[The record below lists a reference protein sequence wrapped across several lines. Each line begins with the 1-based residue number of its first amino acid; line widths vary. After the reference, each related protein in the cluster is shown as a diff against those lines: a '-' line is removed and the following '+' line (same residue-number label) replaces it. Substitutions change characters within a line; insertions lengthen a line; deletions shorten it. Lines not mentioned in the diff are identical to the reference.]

1 MVSKQGLVS
10 MLIRNNDIADIFDA
24 MADYLEIEADNP
36 FKIRAYRNASRTIRG
51 LGPELKE
58 IAAGGEELT
67 GLPGIGKELAA
78 KIVEILETGT
88 AQALEKLKE
97 RVPAGVIEM
106 LKIPGLGPKRVSAL
120 YHELKIDSFAAL
132 AAAAEAGRLQAL
144 PGFGAKTE
152 QHIREALE
160 ALSQRPAR
168 VSIALA
174 RPQVESLLGDLQKVA
189 GVIDVAVAG
198 SFRRCQ
204 ETVGDIDIL
213 VTAGGDSP
221 VMERFAGFAD
231 GGQVLTRGST
241 KSSIV
246 LRSGLQV
253 DLRLFAQES
262 LGAALQYFTGS
273 QAHNIAIR
281 RIGRQRGLKINEYG
295 VFTAE
300 RRIAG
305 ETEESVY
312 RALDLAWVP
321 PELRED
327 RGEIE
332 AAREGRLPELVEL
345 ADIKGELHSHT
356 KATDGRNSLEEMAL
370 EARRCGLK
378 YLAVTDHS
386 QFLKMVD
393 GLDERRLLAQLEA
406 IDRLNAKLKGIRLL
420 KGIEVEILEDGGLD
434 LPDRV
439 LQQLDLV
446 IGSVHSRFRLP
457 VRQQTERILRAM
469 DHRFF
474 SILGHPSGRLIN
486 ERDPY
491 EVDMA
496 AVVQKA
502 KERGCF
508 LELNANPQRLDLTET
523 YCQMAKEAGVL
534 VAINS
539 DAHGVAEFGQLRYG
553 IGQARRGWLEK
564 RDVLNTR
571 PLNELLKLVQ
581 RTMG

>member
-1 MVSKQGLVS
+1 MP
-10 MLIRNNDIADIFDA
+10 IRNADIADIFDRI
-24 MADYLEIEADNP
+24 ADYLEIEGENP
-36 FKIRAYRNASRTIRG
+36 FKIRAYRNASRTIQG
-51 LGPELKE
+51 LGPEVKDLV
-58 IAAGGEELT
+58 AGGERLT

-97 RVPAGVIEM
+97 KVPAGVIEM
-106 LKIPGLGPKRVSAL
+106 LKIQGLGPKRVSTL
-120 YHELKIDSFAAL
+120 YHELKIESLAAL
-132 AAAAEAGRLQAL
+132 KEAAEAGRIQAL
-144 PGFGAKTE
+144 AGFGVKTE
-152 QHIREALE
+152 QHIREALA

-174 RPQVESLLGDLQKVA
+174 RPLVESLLDDLQQVA
-189 GVIDVAVAG
+189 GVAEVAVAG
-198 SFRRCQ
+198 SYRRSK

-213 VTAGGDSP
+213 VTTEEDSP
-221 VMERFAGFAD
+221 VMERFVSFD
-231 GGQVLTRGST
+231 DVGQVLARGPT

-253 DLRLFAQES
+253 DLRRVAQES
-262 LGAALQYFTGS
+262 FGAALQYFTGS
-273 QAHNIAIR
+273 QPHNIAIR

-295 VFTAE
+295 VFSADG
-300 RRIAG
+300 RVAG
-305 ETEESVY
+305 DTEESVY
-312 RALDLAWVP
+312 RALGLPWVP

-332 AAREGRLPELVEL
+332 AAREGRLPGLIEL

-370 EARRCGLK
+370 AAKRCGMK

-386 QFLKMVD
+386 QYLKVVD
-393 GLDERRLLAQLEA
+393 GLDERRLLAQLEE
-406 IDRLNAKLKGIRLL
+406 IERLNAKLKGIHLL
-420 KGIEVEILEDGGLD
+420 KGIEVEILEDGSLD

-439 LQQLDLV
+439 LQRLDVV

-457 VRQQTERILRAM
+457 IKQQTERILRAM

-496 AVVQKA
+496 AVVHKA

-508 LELNANPQRLDLTET
+508 LELNANPQRLDLTDT
-523 YCQMAKEAGVL
+523 YCQMAKKVGVL
-534 VAINS
+534 VAINT
-539 DAHGVAEFGQLRYG
+539 DAHSGAEFGQLRYG

-564 RDVLNTR
+564 KDVLNTR
-571 PLNELLKLVQ
+571 PLDELSKLLK

>member
-1 MVSKQGLVS
+1 MMSVH
-10 MLIRNNDIADIFDA
+10 NADIAKLFEQI
-24 MADYLEIEADNP
+24 ADLLEIEGANP
-36 FKIRAYRNASRTIRG
+36 FRVRAYRNAARELEMLGMPAADMLARG
-51 LGPELKE
+51 EDLRE
-58 IAAGGEELT
+58 
-67 GLPGIGKELAA
+67 LPGIGDDLAA
-78 KIVEILETGT
+78 KITEIVATGSCK
-88 AQALEKLKE
+88 ALEKLRHE
-97 RVPAGVIEM
+97 LPPTITQLLE
-106 LKIPGLGPKRVSAL
+106 IPRLGPKRVRAL
-120 YHELKIDSFAAL
+120 YERLGVKTL
-132 AAAAEAGRLQAL
+132 AQLAEAARSGRIRAL
-144 PGFGAKTE
+144 DGFGPKTE
-152 QHIREALE
+152 EAILE
-160 ALSQRPAR
+160 ALATHAATPAR
-168 VSIALA
+168 IERAIAAQYAEPLRELLA
-174 RPQVESLLGDLQKVA
+174 RVA
-189 GVIDVAVAG
+189 GVQQAVIAG
-198 SFRRCQ
+198 SFRRAR

-213 VTAGGDSP
+213 VTATEGGP
-221 VMERFAGFAD
+221 VMERFVGFED
-231 GGQVLTRGST
+231 MRQVLAQGPT

-253 DLRLFAQES
+253 DLRRVERES
-262 LGAALQYFTGS
+262 FGAALQYFTGS

-295 VFTAE
+295 VFTAD

-332 AAREGRLPELVEL
+332 AAREGRLPELVEVT
-345 ADIKGELHSHT
+345 DIKGELHSHT
-356 KATDGRNSLEEMAL
+356 QATDGRNSLEEMAL
-370 EARRCGLK
+370 GARRCGLK

-386 QFLKMVD
+386 QYLKMVD
-393 GLDERRLLAQLEA
+393 GLDERRLLAQLEEV
-406 IDRLNAKLKGIRLL
+406 DRLNATLKGIRLL

-457 VRQQTERILRAM
+457 VQQQTERILRAM

-523 YCQMAKEAGVL
+523 HCQMAKEAGVL
-534 VAINS
+534 VAINT
-539 DAHGVAEFGQLRYG
+539 DAHSVAEFGQLRYG

-564 RDVLNTR
+564 KDVLNTR
-571 PLNELLKLVQ
+571 PLNDLLKLVK

>member
-1 MVSKQGLVS
+1 MP
-10 MLIRNNDIADIFDA
+10 IRNTDIADIFEA
-24 MADYLEIEADNP
+24 IADYLEIEGENP
-36 FKIRAYRNASRTIRG
+36 FKIRAYRNASRTVRG
-51 LGPELKE
+51 LGPELKDML
-58 IAAGGEELT
+58 AAGEALT
-67 GLPGIGKELAA
+67 ELPGIGKELAA
-78 KIVEILETGT
+78 KIVEILQTGT
-88 AQALEKLKE
+88 ARALEKLKE
-97 RVPAGVIEM
+97 KVPAGVIEM

-120 YHELKIDSFAAL
+120 YHKLTIESLAGLKES
-132 AAAAEAGRLQAL
+132 AEAGRVQTL
-144 PGFGAKTE
+144 PGFGLKTE
-152 QHIREALE
+152 QHIRKAIE
-160 ALSQRPAR
+160 ALSQRPVR

-174 RPQVESLLGDLQKVA
+174 GLSVEALSSYLQQVP
-189 GVIDVAVAG
+189 GVREVAVAG
-198 SFRRCQ
+198 SFRRCK

-213 VTAGGDSP
+213 VTDGGDSP
-221 VMERFAGFAD
+221 VMERFTGFAD
-231 GGQVLTRGST
+231 VRQVLARGPT

-253 DLRLFAQES
+253 DLRRVAQES
-262 LGAALQYFTGS
+262 FGAALQYFTGS

-295 VFTAE
+295 VFTAGGKV
-300 RRIAG
+300 AG
-305 ETEESVY
+305 DTEESVY
-312 RALDLAWVP
+312 RALDLSWVP

-356 KATDGRNSLEEMAL
+356 KATDGRNSIGEMAL
-370 EARRCGLK
+370 AARRCGLK

-386 QFLKMVD
+386 QYLKMVD
-393 GLDERRLLAQLEA
+393 GLDERRLLAQLEEV
-406 IDRLNAKLKGIRLL
+406 DRLNATLKDIRLL

-457 VRQQTERILRAM
+457 ARQQTERILRAM

-496 AVVQKA
+496 AVIQKA
-502 KERGCF
+502 KERECF

-523 YCQMAKEAGVL
+523 HCQMAKEAGVL
-534 VAINS
+534 VAINT
-539 DAHGVAEFGQLRYG
+539 DAHSVAEFGQLRYG

-564 RDVLNTR
+564 KDVLNTL
-571 PLNELLKLVQ
+571 PLDELLKLVK

>member
-1 MVSKQGLVS
+1 MP
-10 MLIRNNDIADIFDA
+10 IRNTDIADIFERI
-24 MADYLEIEADNP
+24 ADYLEIEGENP
-36 FKIRAYRNASRTIRG
+36 FKIRAYRNAGRTIRG

-58 IAAGGEELT
+58 MVAAGEELT

-88 AQALEKLKE
+88 AQALEKLQEK
-97 RVPAGVIEM
+97 VPAGVIEM
-106 LKIPGLGPKRVSAL
+106 LTISGLGPKRVSAL
-120 YHELKIDSFAAL
+120 YHKLKIESPAAL
-132 AAAAEAGRLQAL
+132 KEAAEAGRVQAL

-152 QHIREALE
+152 QHIRQALE

-174 RPQVESLLGDLQKVA
+174 GPSVEALSGYLQQVP
-189 GVIDVAVAG
+189 GVRVVAVAG
-198 SFRRCQ
+198 SFRRCR

-213 VTAGGDSP
+213 VTAGEDSP
-221 VMERFAGFAD
+221 VMERFTGFED
-231 GGQVLTRGST
+231 VGQVLARGPT
-241 KSSIV
+241 KSSIR

-253 DLRLFAQES
+253 DLRRVAQKS
-262 LGAALQYFTGS
+262 FGAALQYFTGS

-295 VFTAE
+295 VFGADGNV
-300 RRIAG
+300 AG
-305 ETEESVY
+305 DTEESVY
-312 RALDLAWVP
+312 RALDLPWVP

-332 AAREGRLPELVEL
+332 AARAGRLPVLVDP
-345 ADIKGELHSHT
+345 ADIRGELHSHT
-356 KATDGRNSLEEMAL
+356 TATDGRNSLEEMVRA
-370 EARRCGLK
+370 AKRCGLK

-386 QFLKMVD
+386 QFLRMVN
-393 GLDERRLLAQLEA
+393 GLDERRLRAQIEE
-406 IDRLNAKLKGIRLL
+406 IDRLNATLKGIRLL
-420 KGIEVEILEDGGLD
+420 KGIEVEIREDGRLD
-434 LPDRV
+434 LPDRI

-457 VRQQTERILRAM
+457 AQQQTERILRAM
-469 DHRFF
+469 DHHFF

-486 ERDPY
+486 ARDPY

-534 VAINS
+534 VAINT
-539 DAHGVAEFGQLRYG
+539 DAHSVDEFGQLRFG

-564 RDVLNTR
+564 KDVLNAR
-571 PLNELLKLVQ
+571 PLNDLLKLLK

>member
-1 MVSKQGLVS
+1 MP
-10 MLIRNNDIADIFDA
+10 IRNTDIADIFDA
-24 MADYLEIEADNP
+24 IADCLEIEGDNP
-36 FKIRAYRNASRTIRG
+36 FKIRAYRNAGRTIRG

-58 IAAGGEELT
+58 MVAGGEELT

-97 RVPAGVIEM
+97 KVPAGVIEM
-106 LKIPGLGPKRVSAL
+106 LKIPGLGPKRVGAL
-120 YHELKIDSFAAL
+120 YHELKVESLTAL
-132 AAAAEAGRLQAL
+132 KEAAEAGRVQAL

-152 QHIREALE
+152 QHIRKALE

-174 RPQVESLLGDLQKVA
+174 KPQVEALSSYLLQVPGVLEVA
-189 GVIDVAVAG
+189 EAG
-198 SFRRCQ
+198 SFRRCA

-213 VTAGGDSP
+213 VTAGADSP
-221 VMERFAGFAD
+221 VMERFTGFTD
-231 GGQVLTRGST
+231 VGQVLARGTT

-253 DLRLFAQES
+253 DLRLVAPES
-262 LGAALQYFTGS
+262 FGAALQYFTGS

-281 RIGRQRGLKINEYG
+281 RMGRQRGLKINEYG
-295 VFTAE
+295 VFTADGKV
-300 RRIAG
+300 AG
-305 ETEESVY
+305 DTEESVY
-312 RALDLAWVP
+312 RALDLSWVP

-370 EARRCGLK
+370 GARRRGLK

-386 QFLKMVD
+386 QYLKMVD
-393 GLDERRLLAQLEA
+393 GLDERRLLAQIEE
-406 IDRLNAKLKGIRLL
+406 IDRLNATLKGIRLL

-457 VRQQTERILRAM
+457 ARQQTERILRAM

-523 YCQMAKEAGVL
+523 HCQMAKEAGVL
-534 VAINS
+534 VAINT
-539 DAHGVAEFGQLRYG
+539 DAHSVAEFGQLRYG

-564 RDVLNTR
+564 KDVLNTR
-571 PLNELLKLVQ
+571 PLNELLKLVK

>member
-1 MVSKQGLVS
+1 MP
-10 MLIRNNDIADIFDA
+10 IRNTDIADIFDRIA
-24 MADYLEIEADNP
+24 EYLEIEGENP
-36 FKIRAYRNASRTIRG
+36 FKIRAYRNASRTLRG
-51 LGPELKE
+51 LGPEINDMLG
-58 IAAGGEELT
+58 AGEELT
-67 GLPGIGKELAA
+67 ELPGIGKELAA

-88 AQALEKLKE
+88 AQALENLKKK
-97 RVPAGVIEM
+97 VPAGVIEM

-120 YHELKIDSFAAL
+120 YHDLKIESLAAL
-132 AAAAEAGRLQAL
+132 KQAAEAGRVQAL
-144 PGFGAKTE
+144 PGFGSKTE
-152 QHIREALE
+152 QHIREAAA
-160 ALSQRPAR
+160 ALSQRPLR

-174 RPQVESLLGDLQKVA
+174 RPPVAALSSYLQQVP
-189 GVIDVAVAG
+189 GVLEVAVAG
-198 SFRRCQ
+198 SFRRCK

-213 VTAGGDSP
+213 VTAGENSP
-221 VMERFAGFAD
+221 VMERFAGFED
-231 GGQVLTRGST
+231 VGQVLARGPT

-253 DLRLFAQES
+253 DLRRVAQES
-262 LGAALQYFTGS
+262 FGAALQYFTGS

-281 RIGRQRGLKINEYG
+281 RIGRQHGLKINEYG
-295 VFTAE
+295 VFNTDGKV
-300 RRIAG
+300 AG

-312 RALDLAWVP
+312 RALGLPWFP

-332 AAREGRLPELVEL
+332 AARENRLPELVEL

-356 KATDGRNSLEEMAL
+356 HATDGRNSLAEMAQG
-370 EARRCGLK
+370 AKRCGLQ

-386 QFLKMVD
+386 QHLRMVD
-393 GLDERRLLAQLEA
+393 GLDERRLLAQLEE

-457 VRQQTERILRAM
+457 AKQQTERILRAM

-508 LELNANPQRLDLTET
+508 LELNANPQRLDLAET
-523 YCQMAKEAGVL
+523 HCQMAKAAGVL
-534 VAINS
+534 VAINT

-564 RDVLNTR
+564 KDVLNTR
-571 PLNELLKLVQ
+571 PLKELSKLLK

>member
-1 MVSKQGLVS
+1 MP
-10 MLIRNNDIADIFDA
+10 IRNTDIADIFDRIA
-24 MADYLEIEADNP
+24 EYLEIEGENP
-36 FKIRAYRNASRTIRG
+36 FKIRAYRNASRTLRG
-51 LGPELKE
+51 LGPEINDMLG
-58 IAAGGEELT
+58 AGEELT
-67 GLPGIGKELAA
+67 ELPGIGKELAA

-88 AQALEKLKE
+88 AQALENLKKK
-97 RVPAGVIEM
+97 VPAGVIEM

-120 YHELKIDSFAAL
+120 YHDLKIESLAAL
-132 AAAAEAGRLQAL
+132 KQAAEAGRVQAL
-144 PGFGAKTE
+144 PGFGSKTE
-152 QHIREALE
+152 QHIREAAA
-160 ALSQRPAR
+160 ALSQRPLR

-174 RPQVESLLGDLQKVA
+174 RPPVAALSSYLQQVP
-189 GVIDVAVAG
+189 GVLEVAVAG
-198 SFRRCQ
+198 SFRRCK

-213 VTAGGDSP
+213 VTAGENSP
-221 VMERFAGFAD
+221 VMERFAGFED
-231 GGQVLTRGST
+231 VGQVLARGPT

-253 DLRLFAQES
+253 DLRRVAQES
-262 LGAALQYFTGS
+262 FGAALQYFTGS

-281 RIGRQRGLKINEYG
+281 RIGRQHGLKINEYG
-295 VFTAE
+295 VFNTDGKV
-300 RRIAG
+300 AG

-312 RALDLAWVP
+312 RALGLPWFP

-332 AAREGRLPELVEL
+332 AARENRLPELVEL

-356 KATDGRNSLEEMAL
+356 HATDGRNSLAEMAQG
-370 EARRCGLK
+370 AKRCGLQ

-386 QFLKMVD
+386 QHLRMVD
-393 GLDERRLLAQLEA
+393 GLDERRLLAQFEE

-457 VRQQTERILRAM
+457 AKQQTERILRAM

-508 LELNANPQRLDLTET
+508 LELNANPQRLDLAET
-523 YCQMAKEAGVL
+523 HCQMAKAAGVL
-534 VAINS
+534 VAINT

-564 RDVLNTR
+564 KDVLNTR
-571 PLNELLKLVQ
+571 PLKELSKLLK

>member
-1 MVSKQGLVS
+1 MPVH
-10 MLIRNNDIADIFDA
+10 NTDIAGIFDA
-24 MADYLEIEADNP
+24 IADCLEIEGDNP
-36 FKIRAYRNASRTIRG
+36 FKIRAYRNAGRTIRG

-58 IAAGGEELT
+58 MVAGGEELT
-67 GLPGIGKELAA
+67 VLPGIGKELAA

-97 RVPAGVIEM
+97 KVPAGVIEM
-106 LKIPGLGPKRVSAL
+106 LKIPGLGPKRVGAL
-120 YHELKIDSFAAL
+120 YHELKVESLTAL
-132 AAAAEAGRLQAL
+132 KEAAEAGRVQAL

-174 RPQVESLLGDLQKVA
+174 KPQVEALASYLLQVPGVLEVA
-189 GVIDVAVAG
+189 EAG
-198 SFRRCQ
+198 SFRRCA

-213 VTAGGDSP
+213 VTAEGDSP
-221 VMERFAGFAD
+221 VMERFTGFAD
-231 GGQVLTRGST
+231 VGQVLARGTT

-253 DLRLFAQES
+253 DLRLVAPES
-262 LGAALQYFTGS
+262 FGAALQYFTGS

-295 VFTAE
+295 VFTADGKV
-300 RRIAG
+300 AG
-305 ETEESVY
+305 DTEESVY
-312 RALDLAWVP
+312 RALDLSWVP

-332 AAREGRLPELVEL
+332 AAREGRLPELVEP

-370 EARRCGLK
+370 GARRRGLK

-386 QFLKMVD
+386 QYLKMVD
-393 GLDERRLLAQLEA
+393 GLDERRLLAQIEE
-406 IDRLNAKLKGIRLL
+406 IDRLNATLKGIRLL

-439 LQQLDLV
+439 LQHLDLV

-457 VRQQTERILRAM
+457 ARQQTERILRAM

-523 YCQMAKEAGVL
+523 HCQMAKEAGVL
-534 VAINS
+534 VAINT
-539 DAHGVAEFGQLRYG
+539 DAHSVAEFDQLRYG

-564 RDVLNTR
+564 KDVLNTR
-571 PLNELLKLVQ
+571 PLNELLKLVK

>member
-1 MVSKQGLVS
+1 MSV
-10 MLIRNNDIADIFDA
+10 RNADIADIFDQI
-24 MADYLEIEADNP
+24 ADHLEIEGENP
-36 FKIRAYRNASRTIRG
+36 FKIRAYRNAGRTLRG
-51 LGPELKE
+51 LGPELNDML
-58 IAAGGEELT
+58 AAGEKLT

-97 RVPAGVIEM
+97 KVPAGVVEM
-106 LKIPGLGPKRVSAL
+106 LKIQGLGPKRVSTL
-120 YHELKIDSFAAL
+120 YHELKIESLATLKEAAQAGRIQAL
-132 AAAAEAGRLQAL
+132 A
-144 PGFGAKTE
+144 GFGVKIE
-152 QHIREALE
+152 QHIRQSVQ

-174 RPQVESLLGDLQKVA
+174 RPQVESLLNDLQQVA
-189 GVIDVAVAG
+189 GVREVAVAG
-198 SFRRCQ
+198 SLRRCR
-204 ETVGDIDIL
+204 ETAGDIDIL
-213 VTAGGDSP
+213 VSAGADNP
-221 VMERFAGFAD
+221 VMERFVGFED
-231 GGQVLTRGST
+231 VGQVLARGAT

-253 DLRLFAQES
+253 DLRLVAQES
-262 LGAALQYFTGS
+262 FGAALQYFTGS

-295 VFTAE
+295 VFDANGKV
-300 RRIAG
+300 AG
-305 ETEESVY
+305 DTEESVY
-312 RALDLAWVP
+312 RALGLPWIP

-332 AAREGRLPELVEL
+332 AAREGRLPGLVEL
-345 ADIKGELHSHT
+345 TDITGELHSHT
-356 KATDGRNSLEEMAL
+356 KATDGRDSLEEMAL
-370 EARRCGLK
+370 GAMRCGLK

-386 QFLKMVD
+386 HYLKVVD
-393 GLDERRLLAQLEA
+393 GLGERRLLGQLEE
-406 IDRLNAKLKGIRLL
+406 IERVNVKLRGIRLL
-420 KGIEVEILEDGGLD
+420 KGIEVEILEDGRLD

-446 IGSVHSRFRLP
+446 IGSVHSNFRLP
-457 VRQQTERILRAM
+457 ARQQTERILRAM

-486 ERDPY
+486 ERGPY

-508 LELNANPQRLDLTET
+508 LELNANPQRLDLTDT
-523 YCQMAKEAGVL
+523 YCQMAKATGVL
-534 VAINS
+534 VAINT
-539 DAHGVAEFGQLRYG
+539 DAHSVADFGQLRYG

-564 RDVLNTR
+564 KDVLNTR
-571 PLNELLKLVQ
+571 PLGEVLKLLK

>member
-1 MVSKQGLVS
+1 MP
-10 MLIRNNDIADIFDA
+10 IRNTDIADIFER
-24 MADYLEIEADNP
+24 MADYLEIEGENP
-36 FKIRAYRNASRTIRG
+36 FKIQAYRNAGRTIRG
-51 LGPELKE
+51 WGAELKE
-58 IAAGGEELT
+58 MVAGGEELT

-97 RVPAGVIEM
+97 KVPAGVVAM
-106 LKIPGLGPKRVSAL
+106 LRIQGLGPKRVSTL
-120 YHELKIDSFAAL
+120 YRELKIDSLAAL
-132 AAAAEAGRLQAL
+132 QEAAEAGRIRSLG
-144 PGFGAKTE
+144 GFGAKTE
-152 QHIREALE
+152 QHIREAAA

-168 VSIALA
+168 LSIALA
-174 RPQVESLLGDLQKVA
+174 RPLVEGLLGYLQQVA
-189 GVIDVAVAG
+189 GVLEVAAAG
-198 SFRRCQ
+198 SYRRCK

-213 VTAGGDSP
+213 VTAGTDSP
-221 VMERFAGFAD
+221 VMDRFAGFE
-231 GGQVLTRGST
+231 GVGQVLALGPT
-241 KSSIV
+241 KSSVV

-253 DLRLFAQES
+253 DLRRVDRES
-262 LGAALQYFTGS
+262 FGAALQYFTGS

-281 RIGRQRGLKINEYG
+281 RIGRQRGLKVNEYG
-295 VFTAE
+295 VFSADG
-300 RRIAG
+300 RAAG
-305 ETEESVY
+305 ATEESVY
-312 RALDLAWVP
+312 RALGLAWVP

-327 RGEIE
+327 RGEIK
-332 AAREGRLPELVEL
+332 AAREGRLPELVVL
-345 ADIKGELHSHT
+345 SDIRGELHSHT
-356 KATDGRNSLEEMAL
+356 RATDGRSSLEEMARA
-370 EARRCGLK
+370 ARRCGLN

-386 QFLKMVD
+386 QHLKLVN
-393 GLDERRLLAQLEA
+393 GLDERRLSAQLEE

-420 KGIEVEILEDGGLD
+420 KGIEVEILEEGELD

-457 VRQQTERILRAM
+457 IRQQTERILRAM

-491 EVDMA
+491 EVDLA
-496 AVVQKA
+496 AVVHKA
-502 KERGCF
+502 KTRGCF

-534 VAINS
+534 VAINT
-539 DAHGVAEFGQLRYG
+539 DAHSAAEFGQLRYG

-564 RDVLNTR
+564 NDVLNTR
-571 PLNELLKLVQ
+571 PLDELLKLLK